1 MAQNEQKEDHMNK
14 RILTW
19 TGLCLVV
26 LLVSAGCFRVG
37 NLRPAASFTAT
48 PGRGPTPLTVSL
60 DASASTDPDGTI
72 VQYFWDLGDGQ
83 TASLVLPTL
92 VHVYTNMQ
100 SDSKVFTAI
109 LTVTDDQ
116 GAEDTT
122 ARNITV
128 DP

>member
-1 MAQNEQKEDHMNK
+1 M
-14 RILTW
+14 
-19 TGLCLVV
+19 GLCLAV
-26 LLVSAGCFRVG
+26 LLVAVGCVRVG
-37 NLRPAASFTAT
+37 NLWPVASFTAT
-48 PGRGPTPLTVSL
+48 PGRGPSPLTVNL
-60 DASASTDPDGTI
+60 DASASTDPDGAI

-83 TASLVLPTL
+83 TASLTLPTL